1 MNAYV
6 KYFNDSKCLNLLFH
20 DREFLKKYNRI
31 WNKISNLSKKG
42 FDSEPMCNDQYIKIK
57 IKIYNNRIN
66 SNFQGN
72 KITEDNEYFN
82 CLSVI
87 LLDSVLKINNYY
99 YTLEESKYAVKKKK
113 ITNTIDEELD
123 LDTSDD
129 ESDKDKSN
137 ESDEDYNCFLNGF

>member
-1 MNAYV
+1 M
-6 KYFNDSKCLNLLFH
+6 
-20 DREFLKKYNRI
+20 
-31 WNKISNLSKKG
+31 
-42 FDSEPMCNDQYIKIK
+42 
-57 IKIYNNRIN
+57 
-66 SNFQGN
+66 
-72 KITEDNEYFN
+72 
-82 CLSVI
+82 I